1 MYLDEIR
8 TATYGEIKSG
18 WKSDFSGRGN
28 IELVTDIDAFDFSTG
43 LNRHMMKRSSDD
55 PKIDEVQ
62 EGLRNGAN
70 ISCDIDDPT
79 LGIYVNHT
87 LIVEVIVA
95 EEVVPRSS
103 EKKSNSLKNV
113 PSSLSPVSSNS
124 PASKQKSN
132 STLNKQKQSNTLGQ
146 TQPGVTTGAARVL
159 RMQFKVTLTERS
171 GLGIAWDDEV
181 PPTYE
186 DIRAFSPPTYAET
199 SASATPVSTPGSTIA
214 TPQLS
219 ANRPVSVE
227 AFGGTPSQSYFNL
240 GTRSTS
246 NSLTIDGVVDLD
258 ERIQD
263 FTL

>member
-1 MYLDEIR
+1 
-8 TATYGEIKSG
+8 
-18 WKSDFSGRGN
+18 
-28 IELVTDIDAFDFSTG
+28 
-43 LNRHMMKRSSDD
+43 
-55 PKIDEVQ
+55 
-62 EGLRNGAN
+62 
-70 ISCDIDDPT
+70 
-79 LGIYVNHT
+79 
-87 LIVEVIVA
+87 
-95 EEVVPRSS
+95 
-103 EKKSNSLKNV
+103 
-113 PSSLSPVSSNS
+113 
-124 PASKQKSN
+124 
-132 STLNKQKQSNTLGQ
+132 
-146 TQPGVTTGAARVL
+146 
-159 RMQFKVTLTERS
+159 MQFKVTLTERS